1 MSADREPTAAEVLEW
16 RRDDVFLPEAQATT
30 EEFPSLRNISAGF
43 IFGGVVRT
51 LDPAPPEYVTLSTRP
66 ASDREFVALAREHAV
81 GSGPAPALLRPGRP
95 QMAKIA
101 DVGDVNVTFVPRT
114 RARYFE
120 YAPLLHLLP
129 KRVLDLFGPPLLRGG
144 QWPFMADRAG
154 IDNFLPPD
162 FEARLAR
169 AWAWTVWRT

>member
-1 MSADREPTAAEVLEW
+1 
-16 RRDDVFLPEAQATT
+16 
-30 EEFPSLRNISAGF
+30 
-43 IFGGVVRT
+43 
-51 LDPAPPEYVTLSTRP
+51 
-66 ASDREFVALAREHAV
+66 
-81 GSGPAPALLRPGRP
+81 
-95 QMAKIA
+95 MAKIA
-101 DVGDVNVTFVPRT
+101 DLGDVNVTFVPRT
-114 RARYFE
+114 RARYFA

-129 KRVLDLFGPPLLRGG
+129 KPLLRGG

>member
-1 MSADREPTAAEVLEW
+1 LRLQWNMLWEAAQFRRRFFDLE
-16 RRDDVFLPEAQATT
+16 DLPE
-30 EEFPSLRNISAGF
+30 
-43 IFGGVVRT
+43 
-51 LDPAPPEYVTLSTRP
+51 
-66 ASDREFVALAREHAV
+66 
-81 GSGPAPALLRPGRP
+81 

-101 DVGDVNVTFVPRT
+101 DLGDVNVTFVPRT

-129 KRVLDLFGPPLLRGG
+129 KRVLDLFGLPLLRGG
-144 QWPFMADRAG
+144 QWPFMADWAG

-169 AWAWTVWRT
+169 AWAWTVWPHLMSGFEDEGVLGRRPDPATGSQPGPLGPRGHRHYPRSAKGFPRGRQGQDFRPGHIGGRQCAHWP